1 MEVIAIEAK
10 DITIIFQMTLTELEK
25 VKLAL
30 DLTEIK
36 YSGNKEEERDASYY
50 LTNVVYPFI
59 LETIEKI
66 KGKER

>member
-10 DITIIFQMTLTELEK
+10 DITVIFQMTLTELEK
-25 VKLAL
+25 MKLAL
-30 DLTEIK
+30 DLAEIK

-59 LETIEKI
+59 LETIEKV
-66 KGKER
+66 KGKEK